1 MDSTLAARLK
11 RVADNHT
18 LRLTHYGRK
27 SGKPYEVTIWFVA
40 AGDKV
45 YLCTGNVNRQW
56 VRNVKTTPRVK
67 LSIGGGTFDGEAR
80 FISDPRERDRVLSM
94 VARKYWMYLPMI
106 ALWRLFAALGVVQ
119 FATGAFEVRLAET

>member
-1 MDSTLAARLK
+1 MESPIAGKLK
-11 RVADNHT
+11 RVANKHT
-18 LRLTHYGRK
+18 LKLTHYGRK
-27 SGKPYEVTIWFVA
+27 TGKQYEVTIWFVA

-67 LSIGGGTFDGEAR
+67 LSIGGETFGGEAR
-80 FISDPRERDRVLSM
+80 FISDTRERDRMLSM

-119 FATGAFEVRLAET
+119 FATGAFEVRLSKP